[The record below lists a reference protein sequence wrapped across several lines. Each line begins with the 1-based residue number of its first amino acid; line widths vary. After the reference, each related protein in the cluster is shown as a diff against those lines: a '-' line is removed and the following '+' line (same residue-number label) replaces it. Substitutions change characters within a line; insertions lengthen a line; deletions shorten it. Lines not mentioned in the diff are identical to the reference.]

1 MKSII
6 LFLLLV
12 TLAFSQQA
20 NYYGTGKTDVAS
32 VTVTTQPAYATG
44 HSSGN
49 QYWKNQVDQSM
60 KGKYEMSDE

>member
-1 MKSII
+1 MKTII
-6 LFLLLV
+6 LFLLLA
-12 TLAFSQQA
+12 TIAFSQQA
-20 NYYGTGKTDVAS
+20 NYYGTGKAEAAS

-44 HSSGN
+44 QSTGN